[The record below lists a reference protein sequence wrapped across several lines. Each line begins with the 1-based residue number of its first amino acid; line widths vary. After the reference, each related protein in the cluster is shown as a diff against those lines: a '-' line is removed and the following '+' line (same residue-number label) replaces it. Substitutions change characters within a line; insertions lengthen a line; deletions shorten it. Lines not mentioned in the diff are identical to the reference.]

1 MFFVKVIKR
10 DKNNKPTETEKLVG
24 KPTIEEIK
32 EFKPSYGFISDE
44 YDFKTDKRK
53 VMNDKIQ
60 IFANLIN
67 MKVKD
72 DDGDLQRSN
81 NDDAYYL
88 TYKSKHL
95 EDYLD
100 VLES

>member
-1 MFFVKVIKR
+1 MYFVKVIKR
-10 DKNNKPTETEKLVG
+10 DKSNKPTETEKLVG

-44 YDFKTDKRK
+44 YDFKTTNKSKMD
-53 VMNDKIQ
+53 DKIQ
-60 IFANLIN
+60 IFAKMIS
-67 MKVKD
+67 MKVIN

>member
-1 MFFVKVIKR
+1 MFFIKVTKR
-10 DKNNKPTETEKLVG
+10 DKNNKPTEKEELKG

-32 EFKPSYGFISDE
+32 EFNPSYGFISDK
-44 YDFKTDKRK
+44 YDFKTDDKSE
-53 VMNDKIQ
+53 MDNKIQ
-60 IFANLIN
+60 IFAKLIGMRIKN
-67 MKVKD
+67 S
-72 DDGDLQRSN
+72 DGDLQRSN

-88 TYKSKHL
+88 TYQSKHL